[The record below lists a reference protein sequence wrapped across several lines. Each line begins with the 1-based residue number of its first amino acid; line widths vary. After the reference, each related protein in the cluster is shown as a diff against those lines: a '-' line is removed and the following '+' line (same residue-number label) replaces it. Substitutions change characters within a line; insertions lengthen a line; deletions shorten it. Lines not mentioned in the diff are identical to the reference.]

1 MYKSIFIVI
10 FVNIDMFMKVFIQL
24 TNLARKTH
32 KTLIETDLI
41 FFVISGV
48 SHFIIIIVIGI
59 YTLHATRRVHYTLDR
74 IHI

>member
-1 MYKSIFIVI
+1 MYKFRFIVI

-24 TNLARKTH
+24 TNLARKMH
-32 KTLIETDLI
+32 KIVIGTDLI
-41 FFVISGV
+41 FVISGV

>member
-1 MYKSIFIVI
+1 MYKFIFIVI

-24 TNLARKTH
+24 TNLARKMH
-32 KTLIETDLI
+32 KIVIVSDLI
-41 FFVISGV
+41 FVISGV

-59 YTLHATRRVHYTLDR
+59 YTLHATRRVHYTLDM